1 LDDSCISELY
11 SPSNLIF
18 RISDLRCRNRPI
30 SNLFHDPPSPGLCGK
45 FTSVLAFSRLNWLQ
59 RITLILF
66 VTAVLNW
73 IGFAA
78 TGYSLIGSD
87 LFTILLIVFLVLL
100 GVTLVR
106 PIVRKLVWRV
116 RNRLLVTYF
125 LIGVVPVVLMVIF
138 VCIGFYLVLGQTA
151 NYLLRSELERR
162 EIQIYNSAERL
173 AEDVAAGTQRP
184 STGVAETIIRV
195 GSRPSPGFPTWSTPG
210 FRGIVMKVDG
220 SHFFAAHAAAGTGER
235 HTDVFAYQKVD
246 HQTLA
251 ELLPGLA
258 SVMLITGENLNFKV
272 GQYSNPKARIMDSED
287 LAPPPA
293 ARGFWDLALESPM
306 PHQVRLM
313 ENGEA
318 GHEVFVLQSRPSVIL
333 TRLFS
338 TLGSIGVVLG
348 IFLLVIACAFL
359 VVVIIGILFSTGLIR
374 SLTRSVHDLYIG
386 TKKVE
391 AGDFSHRV
399 PIRTKDQFSE
409 LATSFNN
416 MTQRVER
423 LIVEVKEKEK
433 FESELE
439 IARQVQT
446 QLFPREVPKLK
457 TLELAGV
464 CHPARVVSGDY
475 YDFIPLDSRST
486 ALVIGDI
493 SGKGISAALL
503 MASVQ
508 SSLHAQ
514 LTIGKNGGIS
524 TATLVSRLNRQLYE
538 NTPPEKYATFYC
550 GLYDD
555 QSGLLTY
562 TNAGHLAPL
571 LIRQQNVIRL
581 ESNGMAVGLFPEVP
595 YEQNVLQLC
604 AGDLLTAFTD
614 GITETENANGE
625 QFGEQR
631 LSDLIIRY
639 RERPLDEISRIV
651 TDAVRNW
658 ASDIDMQ
665 DDTTIVLARRL

>member
-1 LDDSCISELY
+1 
-11 SPSNLIF
+11 
-18 RISDLRCRNRPI
+18 
-30 SNLFHDPPSPGLCGK
+30 
-45 FTSVLAFSRLNWLQ
+45 
-59 RITLILF
+59 LILF
-66 VTAVLNW
+66 ATVVLNW
-73 IGFAA
+73 IGFST
-78 TGYSLIGSD
+78 TGYSLIGGD
-87 LFTILLIVFLVLL
+87 LFTILFIVFLILL
-100 GVTLVR
+100 VVTLVR
-106 PIVRKLVWRV
+106 PLVRKLVWRV

-125 LIGVVPVVLMVIF
+125 LIGVVPIVLMVIF
-138 VCIGFYLVLGQTA
+138 VCIGFYMVVGQTA
-151 NYLLRSELERR
+151 SYLLKSEIERR
-162 EIQIYNSAERL
+162 EGQVYNSAERL
-173 AEDVAAGTQRP
+173 AEDLAAGTQRSSADLP
-184 STGVAETIIRV
+184 FEETIIRT
-195 GSRPSPGFPTWSTPG
+195 GNRPSPEFPAWSTPG
-210 FRGIVMKVDG
+210 FRGVVTKADG

-235 HTDVFAYQKVD
+235 HTEVFAYQKLD
-246 HQTLA
+246 KHTLA

-258 SVMLITGENLNFKV
+258 SVMLITGENLTFKV
-272 GQYSNPKARIMDSED
+272 GQFSNPKPRVMDSED
-287 LAPPPA
+287 IAPPPA
-293 ARGFWDLALESPM
+293 ARGFWDFALETPM
-306 PHQVRLM
+306 PHQARSM

-318 GHEVFVLQSRPSVIL
+318 GPEVFVLQSRPSVIL
-333 TRLFS
+333 AKLFS
-338 TLGSIGVVLG
+338 TLGSIAVVLG
-348 IFLLVIACAFL
+348 IFLLVIACTFL
-359 VVVIIGILFSTGLIR
+359 VVVIIGILFGTGLTR

-391 AGDFSHRV
+391 AGDFAHRV

-433 FESELE
+433 LESELE
-439 IARQVQT
+439 IARQVQS
-446 QLFPREVPKLK
+446 QLFPREVPKLQ

-475 YDFIPLDSRST
+475 YDFIPLDCRSM

-555 QSGLLTY
+555 QTGLLAY

-581 ESNGMAVGLFPEVP
+581 ESNGMAVGLFPEYP
-595 YEQNVLQLC
+595 YEQNVLQLN

-614 GITETENANGE
+614 GITESENAQRE

-631 LSDLIIRY
+631 LSELLIRY
-639 RERPLDEISRIV
+639 RERPLEEISRIV
-651 TDAVRNW
+651 TDTVRNW
-658 ASDIDMQ
+658 ASDIDNQ
-665 DDTTIVLARRL
+665 DDTTILLARRL

>member
-1 LDDSCISELY
+1 M
-11 SPSNLIF
+11 
-18 RISDLRCRNRPI
+18 
-30 SNLFHDPPSPGLCGK
+30 
-45 FTSVLAFSRLNWLQ
+45 TV
-59 RITLILF
+59 
-66 VTAVLNW
+66 VLNW
-73 IGFAA
+73 IGFAM

-87 LFTILLIVFLVLL
+87 LFTILFIVFLVLL
-100 GVTLVR
+100 GITLVR
-106 PIVRKLVWRV
+106 PLVRKLVWRV

-151 NYLLRSELERR
+151 NYLLKSEVERR
-162 EIQIYNSAERL
+162 EGQVYSSAERL
-173 AEDVAAGTQRP
+173 AEDVAAGTQR
-184 STGVAETIIRV
+184 SSAGVPLTETIIRT
-195 GSRPSPGFPTWSTPG
+195 GNRPSPGFPAWSMPG
-210 FRGIVMKVDG
+210 FRGIVMKADG
-220 SHFFAAHAAAGTGER
+220 SHFFAAHAAAGIGER
-235 HTDVFAYQKVD
+235 HTEVFACQKLD
-246 HQTLA
+246 KQTLA
-251 ELLPGLA
+251 DLLPGLA
-258 SVMLITGENLNFKV
+258 SVMLITGEDLQTKV
-272 GQYSNPKARIMDSED
+272 GKYSNPSVKLVMDSED
-287 LAPPPA
+287 LAPPPL

-306 PHQVRLM
+306 PQLVRSI
-313 ENGEA
+313 ENGET

-333 TRLFS
+333 ARLFS
-338 TLGSIGVVLG
+338 TLGPIAVVLG

-359 VVVIIGILFSTGLIR
+359 VVVIIGILFSTGLTR

-399 PIRTKDQFSE
+399 PILTKDQFSE
-409 LATSFNN
+409 LATSFNS
-416 MTQRVER
+416 MTQRVEI
-423 LIVEVKEKEK
+423 LITEVKEKEK
-433 FESELE
+433 LESELE
-439 IARQVQT
+439 IARQVQA

-514 LTIGKNGGIS
+514 LTIGKNGDLS

-555 QSGLLTY
+555 QSGLLAY

-581 ESNGMAVGLFPEVP
+581 ESNGMAVGLFPEFP
-595 YEQNVLQLC
+595 YEQSVLQLC

-614 GITETENANGE
+614 GITESENANGE

-631 LSDLIIRY
+631 LSDLIVRY

-658 ASDIDMQ
+658 ARDIDMQ
-665 DDTTIVLARRL
+665 DDTTILLARRL

>member
-30 SNLFHDPPSPGLCGK
+30 SNLFHDPPSPALCGK

-66 VTAVLNW
+66 ATAVLNW

-87 LFTILLIVFLVLL
+87 LFTILFIVFLVLL

-313 ENGEA
+313 ENGET

>member
-1 LDDSCISELY
+1 V
-11 SPSNLIF
+11 PVF
-18 RISDLRCRNRPI
+18 
-30 SNLFHDPPSPGLCGK
+30 
-45 FTSVLAFSRLNWLQ
+45 ARLNWLQ

-66 VTAVLNW
+66 ATVVLNW
-73 IGFAA
+73 IGFST

-87 LFTILLIVFLVLL
+87 LFTILFVVFLVLL
-100 GVTLVR
+100 VVTLVR
-106 PIVRKLVWRV
+106 PLVRKLVWRV

-125 LIGVVPVVLMVIF
+125 LIGVVPIVLMVIF
-138 VCIGFYLVLGQTA
+138 VCIGFYMVLGQTA
-151 NYLLRSELERR
+151 SYLLKSELERR
-162 EIQIYNSAERL
+162 EGQVYNSAERL
-173 AEDVAAGTQRP
+173 AQDVAVGTQRSSAGLP
-184 STGVAETIIRV
+184 FEETIIRT
-195 GSRPSPGFPTWSTPG
+195 GNRPSPGFPAWSAPG
-210 FRGIVMKVDG
+210 FRGVVMKADG

-235 HTDVFAYQKVD
+235 HAEVFAYQKLD
-246 HQTLA
+246 KQTLA

-258 SVMLITGENLNFKV
+258 SVMLVTGENLTFKV
-272 GQYSNPKARIMDSED
+272 GRFSNPKPRVMDSED
-287 LAPPPA
+287 VAPPPA

-306 PHQVRLM
+306 PHEVRLM

-333 TRLFS
+333 AKLFS
-338 TLGSIGVVLG
+338 TLGSIAVVLG
-348 IFLLVIACAFL
+348 IFLLVIACTFL
-359 VVVIIGILFSTGLIR
+359 VVVIVGILFGTGLTR

-399 PIRTKDQFSE
+399 PIRKKDQFSE
-409 LATSFNN
+409 LATSFNS
-416 MTQRVER
+416 MTQRVEQ
-423 LIVEVKEKEK
+423 LIAEVKEKEK
-433 FESELE
+433 LESELE
-439 IARQVQT
+439 IARQVQA
-446 QLFPREVPKLK
+446 QLFPREVPKLQ

-514 LTIGKNGGIS
+514 LTIGKNGGVS

-555 QSGLLTY
+555 QSGLLAY

-571 LIRQQNVIRL
+571 LIRQQNIIRL
-581 ESNGMAVGLFPEVP
+581 ESNGMAVGLFPEYP
-595 YEQNVLQLC
+595 YQQNVLQLN

-614 GITETENANGE
+614 GITESENAHGE

-631 LSDLIIRY
+631 LSDLVIRY

-651 TDAVRNW
+651 TDTVRNW
-658 ASDIDMQ
+658 ASDIDNQ
-665 DDTTIVLARRL
+665 DDTTILLARRL

>member
-1 LDDSCISELY
+1 
-11 SPSNLIF
+11 
-18 RISDLRCRNRPI
+18 
-30 SNLFHDPPSPGLCGK
+30 
-45 FTSVLAFSRLNWLQ
+45 VLVFSRLNWLQ

-66 VTAVLNW
+66 ATVVLNW
-73 IGFAA
+73 IGFST
-78 TGYSLIGSD
+78 TGYSLIGGD
-87 LFTILLIVFLVLL
+87 LFTILFIVFLILL

-106 PIVRKLVWRV
+106 PLVRRLVWRV

-125 LIGVVPVVLMVIF
+125 LIGIVPVGLMVVF
-138 VCIGFYLVLGQTA
+138 VCIGFYMVLGQTA
-151 NYLLRSELERR
+151 NYLLKSEIERR
-162 EIQIYNSAERL
+162 ESQVYNSAERL
-173 AEDVAAGTQRP
+173 AEDVATGTQRSSAGLP
-184 STGVAETIIRV
+184 DTETIIRT
-195 GSRPSPGFPTWSTPG
+195 GNRPSIGFPTWSTPG
-210 FRGIVMKVDG
+210 FRGVVMNVDG
-220 SHFFAAHAAAGTGER
+220 SHFFAAHAATGTGER
-235 HTDVFAYQKVD
+235 HTEVFAYQKLD
-246 HQTLA
+246 KQTLA

-258 SVMLITGENLNFKV
+258 SVMLITGENLTFKV
-272 GQYSNPKARIMDSED
+272 GQFSGPNPNVRVMDSED
-287 LAPPPA
+287 LGPPPT

-306 PHQVRLM
+306 PHEVRLM
-313 ENGEA
+313 ENGVA

-333 TRLFS
+333 ARLFS
-338 TLGSIGVVLG
+338 TLGSIAVALG
-348 IFLLVIACAFL
+348 IFLLVIACTFL
-359 VVVIIGILFSTGLIR
+359 VVVIIGILFSTGLTR
-374 SLTRSVHDLYIG
+374 SLTRSVHDLYAG

-391 AGDFSHRV
+391 AGDFAHRV

-416 MTQRVER
+416 MTQRVEQ
-423 LIVEVKEKEK
+423 LIAEVKEKEK
-433 FESELE
+433 LESELE
-439 IARQVQT
+439 IARQVQS
-446 QLFPREVPKLK
+446 QLFPRVVPKLQ

-503 MASVQ
+503 MATVQ

-538 NTPPEKYATFYC
+538 NTAPEKYATFYC

-555 QSGLLTY
+555 QSGLLAY

-581 ESNGMAVGLFPEVP
+581 ESNGMAVGLFPEYP
-595 YEQNVLQLC
+595 YEQNVLQLN

-614 GITETENANGE
+614 GITESENAQGE

-631 LSDLIIRY
+631 LSDLLIRY
-639 RERPLDEISRIV
+639 RERPLDEISRII
-651 TDAVRNW
+651 TDTVRNW
-658 ASDIDMQ
+658 ASDIDNQ
-665 DDTTIVLARRL
+665 DDTTILLARRL